1 MTIFEVRECTNP
13 ACRLRMPLD
22 PGIYSGTY
30 CPRCSAQMDLVVES
44 HQNYDCVPQSEMPIR
59 KLEVILDNVRSA
71 YNVGAIF
78 RTADGVGVAKVHLCG
93 ITPVPTHNPSMS
105 KTALGAEAVVP
116 WTCHPNA
123 YHLGGDL
130 RDKGY
135 QLLALECTPQS
146 IPIYRFQSDPA
157 ESQPIALIVGN
168 EKAGI
173 DPDLIKLCDAVL
185 MLPMVGRKSSLN
197 VAVAFGVAA
206 YWLLFG

>member
-1 MTIFEVRECTNP
+1 MTVFEVRQCTNP
-13 ACRLRMPLD
+13 ACGLRMPMD
-22 PGIYSGTY
+22 PSIYSGTY
-30 CPRCSAQMDLVVES
+30 CPLCSTKMDLVVER
-44 HQNYDCVPQSEMPIR
+44 HQNFDCVQQNEIPIR

-78 RTADGVGVAKVHLCG
+78 RTADGVGATKVHLCG
-93 ITPVPTHNPSMS
+93 ITPVPADNPSIG
-105 KTALGAEAVVP
+105 KTALGAEDEVP

-123 YHLGGDL
+123 YQLGVDL
-130 RDKGY
+130 RERGY
-135 QLLALECTPQS
+135 QLLALECTPQA
-146 IPIYRFQSDPA
+146 IPIYRFQADPT
-157 ESQPIALIVGN
+157 EYQPIVLIVGN